1 MLDALVDNGS
11 MVDSMMSRDHRLC
24 SMVVVDVPVQDWLN
38 DILDVMVHS
47 LIDGLTLVDNLM
59 LILSRL
65 YLITVAVLAG
75 DGIEKI
81 SILGRR
87 LMLFIN
93 FGRRV
98 NLSVSLFLVVLLI
111 GNVLDVVLNMSLVC
125 VQLLL
130 PLDLFNFMSV
140 SLLVC
145 DVAKVLDAEE

>member
-1 MLDALVDNGS
+1 